1 MRFDKIEKEE
11 KIRKL
16 LSQAKSGG
24 EEIGKIDSYGLGEE
38 NQI

>member
-1 MRFDKIEKEE
+1 MRFDKIEEE
-11 KIRKL
+11 EIKRKL

>member
-1 MRFDKIEKEE
+1 MRFDKIEEE
-11 KIRKL
+11 EIIRKL

-24 EEIGKIDSYGLGEE
+24 EVIGKIDSYGLGEE